1 MKRTLIGAAVLAAL
15 AMPAAAQAQEE
26 LLPNVAGPCE
36 PPVVNCVQQVID
48 DGQVLIDRGQAA
60 IDELHAFVDHTLH
73 RTYYL
78 VERVVSNPCTALFG
92 DPCPI
97 STRG

>member
-15 AMPAAAQAQEE
+15 AMPAAAQAQRD
-26 LLPNVAGPCE
+26 LLPDAAGPCE
-36 PPVVNCVQQVID
+36 PPVINCVQQAID
-48 DGQVLIDRGQAA
+48 DGQAA
-60 IDELHAFVDHTLH
+60 IDDLYAFVDHTWH

-78 VERVVSNPCTALFG
+78 IEHALHDPCGAVFG